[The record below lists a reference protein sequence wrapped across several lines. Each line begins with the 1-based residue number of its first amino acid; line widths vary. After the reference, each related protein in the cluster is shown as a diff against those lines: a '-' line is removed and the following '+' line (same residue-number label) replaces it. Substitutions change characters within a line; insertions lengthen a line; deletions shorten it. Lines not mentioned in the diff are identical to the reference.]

1 MKVKG
6 LFDLLKLDY
15 TETNDIYKCEL
26 SYAKGKALDLFLS
39 QFADKKEERKEYSV
53 VFYTLGNFEMA
64 LAFNPL
70 DEGTNSYEL
79 TIKEKKGE
87 E

>member
-1 MKVKG
+1 MKVKE
-6 LFDLLKLDY
+6 LFDLLKLDC

-26 SYAKGKALDLFLS
+26 SYAKGRALDLFLS
-39 QFADKKEERKEYSV
+39 QFADKKEGIKEYGI
-53 VFYTLGNFEMA
+53 VFYILGNIEMM